1 MISSRYETHNIQT
14 PFLPFIFHRSFT
26 LEKRTINPNWHKNVE
41 ILLCVE
47 GEGFVRCDKTVLPL
61 RKNTIVTVN
70 SDVLHTIGT
79 EGKVVYHC
87 LIIDHDFFRS
97 NSIPVDDLLFAPLLK
112 EEKVVEAFRSA
123 CEAFACLNPDSFQS
137 VAMLRCEIL
146 RFCILLSDH
155 STQKTLVNRE
165 NNYVKDAIIYIRQH
179 LGDPI
184 TLEILSHKVG
194 VSPFHLARQFK
205 HYTGNSIIQTV
216 NQMRCVEAQRLLEK
230 GNSVFS
236 VAEACGFSNHSYFSK
251 TFKSIMGRLP
261 SQVRSAS
268 LKSD

>member
-61 RKNTIVTVN
+61 RKNTLVTVN
-70 SDVLHTIGT
+70 SDVLHSIGT
-79 EGKVVYHC
+79 EERVVYHC
-87 LIIDHDFFRS
+87 LIIDHEFFRS
-97 NSIPVDDLLFAPLLK
+97 NSIPVDELLFAPLL
-112 EEKVVEAFRSA
+112 EDEKLVETFRSV
-123 CEAFACLNPDSFQS
+123 CKAFSHLDPDSFQS
-137 VAMLRCEIL
+137 VATLRCEIL
-146 RFCILLSDH
+146 RFCILLSAH
-155 STQKTLVNRE
+155 STQKTLVNKE
-165 NNYVKDAIIYIRQH
+165 NNYVKEAIVYIRQH
-179 LGDPI
+179 LGEPI

-205 HYTGNSIIQTV
+205 HYTGNTIIQTV
-216 NQMRCVEAQRLLEK
+216 NRMRCAEALRLLEK
-230 GNSVFS
+230 GNSVFA

-261 SQVRSAS
+261 SQVYSS
-268 LKSD
+268 HLKSD